1 MRKEYDFS
9 KMKGRRN
16 PYAGRL
22 KKPVTIR
29 LGCDIVDY
37 FKKMAG
43 QMGHT
48 KTTTKNLRV
57 AIVDQDLKI
66 IALEGAVPGPR
77 KGIVLLKG
85 VQK

>member
-29 LGCDIVDY
+29 LGRDVVDY

-43 QMGHT
+43 QMDIPYQ
-48 KTTTKNLRV
+48 NLINLYLR
-57 AIVDQDLKI
+57 DC
-66 IALEGAVPGPR
+66 
-77 KGIVLLKG
+77 
-85 VQK
+85 VQSHREIHWSAHS